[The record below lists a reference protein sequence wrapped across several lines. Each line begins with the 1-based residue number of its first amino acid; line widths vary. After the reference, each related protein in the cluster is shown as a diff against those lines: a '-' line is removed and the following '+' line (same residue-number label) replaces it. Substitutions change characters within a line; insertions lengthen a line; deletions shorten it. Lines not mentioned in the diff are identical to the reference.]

1 MATDAHKWLDILL
14 IIGALALGFVLLR
27 PFLTALV
34 FAIVVAY
41 ILYPAHKIIS
51 AKIGDTSSSAL
62 LTGLITFLTI
72 ACIALGIKLFLQEI
86 SQVFVTVANFD
97 FSKLVPDSSFAS
109 SLKEITRQAVLKV
122 LESSSSAITQIPR
135 LIISFFVFFAT
146 LFFFLRD
153 GKWVW
158 AWIQKRVPLKHD
170 HKMQIFEN
178 LRRYAKAFIQV
189 WLIIGIIQGIVAVVG
204 FMIFGLPYALL
215 AGLLVMIF
223 SILPVVGPG
232 TLYVP
237 VGIVLILQG
246 HLNIGIGIMVYG
258 LAIGGFLDY
267 IIRPYYAG
275 RWAAVHP
282 LVILLGI
289 FGGLFVL
296 GPAGFIIGPV
306 LLLLIMAVLQGAG
319 SGFIKGRHV

>member
-1 MATDAHKWLDILL
+1 MATDEHKWLDLLL
-14 IIGALALGFVLLR
+14 IVGALGLGFILLR

-51 AKIGDTSSSAL
+51 SKIGDSASSAL
-62 LTGLITFLTI
+62 LTGLITLLAVT
-72 ACIALGIKLFLQEI
+72 CIALGIKLFLQEI
-86 SQVFVTVANFD
+86 SQVFMTVANFD
-97 FSKLVPDSSFAS
+97 FSKVVPNPELAT
-109 SLKEITRQAVLKV
+109 SLKDFVRIAVTKV
-122 LESSSSAITQIPR
+122 LDSSSSLITEIPR
-135 LIISFFVFFAT
+135 LILSFFLFIVT

-158 AWIQKRVPLKHD
+158 AWVQKRVPLKHD

-178 LRRYAKAFIQV
+178 LRRYAKSFIQI
-189 WLIIGIIQGIVAVVG
+189 WLIIGALQGIVAAVG
-204 FMIFGLPYALL
+204 FLIFGLPYAIL
-215 AGLLVMIF
+215 AGFAAMIF

-237 VGIVLILQG
+237 VGILLILQG
-246 HLNIGIGIMVYG
+246 HVSTGVGLMIYG
-258 LAIGGFLDY
+258 LVIGGFLDY
-267 IIRPYYAG
+267 VIRPYYTG

-282 LVILLGI
+282 LIILLGI

-306 LLLLIMAVLQGAG
+306 LLLLIIAVMQGAG

>member
-1 MATDAHKWLDILL
+1 MATDEHKWLDILL
-14 IIGALALGFVLLR
+14 IIGALALGFVLLK

-51 AKIGDTSSSAL
+51 SKIGDAASSAI
-62 LTGLITFLTI
+62 LTGLVTCLAV
-72 ACIALGIKLFLQEI
+72 ACIILGVKIFFQEI
-86 SQVFVTVANFD
+86 SQIFITVANFD
-97 FSKLVPDSSFAS
+97 FSKLVPSPELASSFKEVVRLAVSKVIESTS
-109 SLKEITRQAVLKV
+109 SVIT
-122 LESSSSAITQIPR
+122 EIPR
-135 LIISFFVFFAT
+135 LIISFFIFIVA

-158 AWIQKRVPLKHD
+158 IWLQKKVPLKRD

-178 LRRYAKAFIQV
+178 LRRYAKAFVQV
-189 WLIIGIIQGIVAVVG
+189 WLIIGVLQGLVAVVG
-204 FMIFGLPYALL
+204 FMIFGLPYSIL
-215 AGLLVMIF
+215 AGFLVMIF

-232 TLYVP
+232 TLYIP
-237 VGIVLILQG
+237 VGIILILQG
-246 HLNIGIGIMVYG
+246 HVNTGIGIMAYG
-258 LAIGGFLDY
+258 LIIGGLLDY
-267 IIRPYYAG
+267 IVRPYYTG

-282 LVILLGI
+282 LIILLGI

-296 GPAGFIIGPV
+296 GPAGFIVGPI
-306 LLLLIMAVLQGAG
+306 LLLLIMAVIQGAG

>member
-1 MATDAHKWLDILL
+1 MAADEHKWLDILL

-27 PFLTALV
+27 PFLTAIV
-34 FAIVVAY
+34 FAAVIAY
-41 ILYPAHKIIS
+41 IFYPAHKRIT
-51 AKIGDTSSSAL
+51 AKIGDTPSAAII
-62 LTGLITFLTI
+62 TGFVVFL
-72 ACIALGIKLFLQEI
+72 AVAAIALGIKIFLQEI
-86 SQVFVTVANFD
+86 SQVFLVVGHFD
-97 FSKLVPDSSFAS
+97 FSKVVPDPGVAS
-109 SLKEITRQAVLKV
+109 SLKEITRLAVSKV
-122 LESSSSAITQIPR
+122 IESTSSFITQIPR
-135 LIISFFVFFAT
+135 IILSFFIFIVT

-153 GKWVW
+153 GKWMW

-178 LRRYAKAFIQV
+178 LRRYAKSFIQI
-189 WLIIGIIQGIVAVVG
+189 WLIIGVIQGLVAVIG
-204 FMIFGLPYALL
+204 FTIFGLPYALL
-215 AGLLVMIF
+215 AGFLVMIF

-232 TLYVP
+232 TIYIP
-237 VGIVLILQG
+237 AGILLIIQG
-246 HLNIGIGIMVYG
+246 QVNTGIGIMIYG

-267 IIRPYYAG
+267 VIRPFYAG

-296 GPAGFIIGPV
+296 GPAGFIVGPV
-306 LLLLIMAVLQGAG
+306 LLLLIMAILQGAG

>member
-1 MATDAHKWLDILL
+1 MAADEHKWLDILL
-14 IIGALALGFVLLR
+14 IIGALALGFILLR

-41 ILYPAHKIIS
+41 ILYPAHKIIG
-51 AKIGDTSSSAL
+51 AKIGDTASSAL
-62 LTGLITFLTI
+62 LTGLVTLLAIT
-72 ACIALGIKLFLQEI
+72 CIALGVKLFLQEI

-97 FSKLVPDSSFAS
+97 FSKLVPDSSLAS
-109 SLKEITRQAVLKV
+109 SLKEITRLAVLKV
-122 LESSSSAITQIPR
+122 LESFSSAIAQIPR
-135 LIISFFVFFAT
+135 LILSFFIFFVT

-158 AWIQKRVPLKHD
+158 AWVQKRVPLRHD
-170 HKMQIFEN
+170 HKMRIFEN
-178 LRRYAKAFIQV
+178 LRRYAKSFIQI
-189 WLIIGIIQGIVAVVG
+189 WLIIGVLQGITAAVG
-204 FMIFGLPYALL
+204 FVIFGLPYALL
-215 AGLLVMIF
+215 AGFLAMIF
-223 SILPVVGPG
+223 SILPIVGPG

-246 HLNIGIGIMVYG
+246 HLNMGVGLMIYG

-267 IIRPYYAG
+267 VIRPYYAG